1 MQKCFCTVYDYAGK
15 ADLNM
20 GYWNPERI
28 LGAAGHFCGDNLLI
42 IILKSK
48 IQSNVWHFFFQTEA
62 LLSPRMHGYHQFSF
76 WIPRA
81 LAKFCFFRIVLK
93 CTKISLY

>member
-42 IILKSK
+42 IILKK
-48 IQSNVWHFFFQTEA
+48 
-62 LLSPRMHGYHQFSF
+62 
-76 WIPRA
+76 
-81 LAKFCFFRIVLK
+81 
-93 CTKISLY
+93 